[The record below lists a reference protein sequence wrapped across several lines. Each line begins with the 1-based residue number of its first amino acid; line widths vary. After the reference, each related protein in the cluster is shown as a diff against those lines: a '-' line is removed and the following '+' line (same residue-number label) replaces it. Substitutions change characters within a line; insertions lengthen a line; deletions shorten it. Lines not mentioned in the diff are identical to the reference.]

1 MLVAVRLFLAL
12 NDSFSKR
19 ISTLHIM
26 NLVLLTATSTEDI
39 LEIVNVNRSTPHP
52 LPSAQ
57 LQGSVL
63 LPVLAAVLGPEIV
76 LT

>member
-1 MLVAVRLFLAL
+1 
-12 NDSFSKR
+12 
-19 ISTLHIM
+19 M

-39 LEIVNVNRSTPHP
+39 LEIVNVNRSRPHP

-63 LPVLAAVLGPEIV
+63 QPVLAAVLGPEIV